1 MRSFLTS
8 PYVSNISFSSHF
20 CPLKLQSLLPFPL
33 LFGELESFFFFK
45 ERARESVQMSIVN
58 INTWFSLKNDLFKPQ
73 LRGFVYAS

>member
-20 CPLKLQSLLPFPL
+20 CPLNLQSLLPFPL
-33 LFGELESFFFFK
+33 LFGELESFFFFFK
-45 ERARESVQMSIVN
+45 ERARESVQMS
-58 INTWFSLKNDLFKPQ
+58 NTWFSLKNDLFKPQ